1 MGRVAAHAMRIL
13 RASPQRTLRQSF
25 VWQVPMSAPDM
36 DWVMLTG
43 LPSAELTS
51 TAAEAAH
58 RVTQICRESGTMVPR
73 CSAAAPLGMP
83 VSTPVRNVA
92 ATIAVMAALCV
103 AVPKSTPMAVPNRA
117 IIFCPSLLP

>member
-51 TAAEAAH
+51 TAAEAA
-58 RVTQICRESGTMVPR
+58 R
-73 CSAAAPLGMP
+73 
-83 VSTPVRNVA
+83 
-92 ATIAVMAALCV
+92 
-103 AVPKSTPMAVPNRA
+103 
-117 IIFCPSLLP
+117 